1 LNIIFMGT
9 PDFAVPS
16 LKLLANNH
24 NVLCAFSQ
32 PARPNGRGMKIKD
45 SPVEKAAKDL
55 NIQTLTPSSLKNDD
69 VFSNFKELNPDIVV
83 VVAYGLIL
91 PEKYLK
97 IPKFGCINGHASL
110 LPRWRG
116 AAPIQRAIEAGD
128 KKTGSCIMLM
138 EKGMDTGP
146 VILSRSI
153 DIYQSDNA
161 QRIHDK
167 LSNITAEIL
176 IDAIKGYT
184 IGNIDPVPQKEIG
197 IKYANKIEKA
207 EAEIDW
213 EEGSKEIYNKIRAFD
228 PFPGTFTF
236 LHNNLIKIV
245 SSRLG
250 NNTHESEPGTII
262 EVGKKIIVACGK
274 KTTLEIVSLQKP
286 GKKIIS
292 TIEFLNGTKIMI
304 GEKFGS
310 RE

>member
-1 LNIIFMGT
+1 MGT

-153 DIYQSDNA
+153 DICQSDNA

-184 IGNIDPVPQKEIG
+184 IGNIEPVPQKEIG

-213 EEGSKEIYNKIRAFD
+213 EDGSKEIYNKIRAFD

>member
-1 LNIIFMGT
+1 M
-9 PDFAVPS
+9 VY
-16 LKLLANNH
+16 
-24 NVLCAFSQ
+24 
-32 PARPNGRGMKIKD
+32 M
-45 SPVEKAAKDL
+45 
-55 NIQTLTPSSLKNDD
+55 
-69 VFSNFKELNPDIVV
+69 
-83 VVAYGLIL
+83 L

-97 IPKFGCINGHASL
+97 VPKFGCINGHASL

-128 KKTGSCIMLM
+128 EKTGSCIMIM

-153 DIYQSDNA
+153 DISQSDNA

-197 IKYANKIEKA
+197 IKYANKIDKA

-228 PFPGTFTF
+228 PFPGTFTIF
-236 LHNNLIKIV
+236 
-245 SSRLG
+245 
-250 NNTHESEPGTII
+250 T
-262 EVGKKIIVACGK
+262 
-274 KTTLEIVSLQKP
+274 Q
-286 GKKIIS
+286 
-292 TIEFLNGTKIMI
+292 
-304 GEKFGS
+304 
-310 RE
+310 

>member
-1 LNIIFMGT
+1 MGT

-55 NIQTLTPSSLKNDD
+55 NILTLTPSSLKNDD

-153 DIYQSDNA
+153 DICQSDNA

-184 IGNIDPVPQKEIG
+184 IGNIEPVPQKEIG

-213 EEGSKEIYNKIRAFD
+213 EDGSKEIYNKIRAFD

-245 SSRLG
+245 SSRLC
-250 NNTHESEPGTII
+250 NITHESEPGTII

>member
-1 LNIIFMGT
+1 MGT

-213 EEGSKEIYNKIRAFD
+213 EDGSKEIYNKIRAFD

>member
-1 LNIIFMGT
+1 MGT

-146 VILSRSI
+146 VILSRSV

-184 IGNIDPVPQKEIG
+184 IGNIEPVPQKEIG

-213 EEGSKEIYNKIRAFD
+213 EDGSKEIYNKIRAFD

-245 SSRLG
+245 SSRLC
-250 NNTHESEPGTII
+250 NITHESEPGTII